1 MIVVGLKSENVKR
14 LKAIEIIPKGNVII
28 GGRNGQGKSSTIDSL
43 AMALGGKNLIPDLPI
58 RNGQKK
64 AKITVDL
71 GEFVVT
77 RTITASGGGTLKISG
92 HKGGS
97 PQRLL
102 DGFTG
107 KLTFDPL
114 KWSEMDPKA
123 QLVLLKEMVGIDF
136 TDLDIERKDVYDKR
150 TAANRVMKEL
160 NTRLAQIVPGD
171 ENLKTVVISE
181 LLTEIEKAVEVN
193 AENEKKR
200 SILSQKKVEI
210 NQTDRDIES
219 LNSQLKAKKMHRD
232 ELVTKVDRMEMLAEK
247 LEYIDVQPLRDK
259 LSNAEENNLAVSR
272 ESDRKDLVDKLKD
285 AEREVARLN
294 DRINDIDEQKEKD
307 LAGAKFPIDKLSFDE
322 DGVMYDGIPFKQCST
337 AEKIRVSV
345 SMGFAMNPELKILLI
360 REGSHLDDD
369 SLAMV
374 CKMAEEADGQVWI
387 ERVGKGDE
395 CSVIIE
401 DGEVEG
407 AEPIVEDVVEK
418 TDVEHVHEVV
428 EKELEHIVIEMEAEA
443 DDVIEDEE
451 VW

>member
-1 MIVVGLKSENVKR
+1 
-14 LKAIEIIPKGNVII
+14 
-28 GGRNGQGKSSTIDSL
+28 
-43 AMALGGKNLIPDLPI
+43 
-58 RNGQKK
+58 
-64 AKITVDL
+64 
-71 GEFVVT
+71 
-77 RTITASGGGTLKISG
+77 
-92 HKGGS
+92 
-97 PQRLL
+97 
-102 DGFTG
+102 
-107 KLTFDPL
+107 
-114 KWSEMDPKA
+114 
-123 QLVLLKEMVGIDF
+123 LKEMVGIDF

-407 AEPIVEDVVEK
+407 ADPIVEDVVEK